1 MKQIW
6 KKTSHPSS
14 QLQQYY
20 IGLKKATIRRHIV
33 FARAQKPVEKLPIAP
48 NVQSSEKAARTSA
61 AAHSRQ
67 LTVVMRCLPTCTTEK
82 SDERFLWTLVS

>member
-1 MKQIW
+1 MEQIW

-20 IGLKKATIRRHIV
+20 IGLKKATFRRHTV
-33 FARAQKPVEKLPIAP
+33 FAWAQKLVEKLPIAP

-67 LTVVMRCLPTCTTEK
+67 LTVVMRRLPTCTAEK
-82 SDERFLWTLVS
+82 SDVRFLWNLVS

>member
-1 MKQIW
+1 MEQIW

-20 IGLKKATIRRHIV
+20 IGLKKATIRRHTV
-33 FARAQKPVEKLPIAP
+33 FAWAQKLVEKLPIAP

-67 LTVVMRCLPTCTTEK
+67 LTVVMRRLPTCTAEK